1 MFLLQFINYYC
12 YYHYCLH
19 VQDINVCQI
28 TTTVLGQLQNYIK
41 AQEKKIKL
49 NVIQQIKIS

>member
-1 MFLLQFINYYC
+1 MFINYYC

-28 TTTVLGQLQNYIK
+28 TSTVLGQLQNYIK